1 MSTWHVNDEWTDFF
15 APDGGRVLL
24 VDPDDGFLAPDIDPR
39 DALSAPTVE
48 GLLFSGLALWPR
60 GSAWGTPDGEAPS
73 TASRIAGLTRALLST
88 FVDLYAKAWRLTEES
103 RAASLIDSLA
113 EWETDFGLP
122 SDCAG
127 NSQSL
132 DERLATLRA
141 RVARLATITPADV
154 VRLAARLGYV
164 VALEEPE
171 AFLCGESACLGLGE
185 LSGAALDGQWVL
197 LVRDAPFTQ
206 FEAGIGEAGADRLLD
221 FDHGTLE
228 CEIRRIAPAWTVVV
242 FNYAEHPIAPYLV
255 TQSGARIVTET
266 GKAIVMPV
274 LASSL

>member
-1 MSTWHVNDEWTDFF
+1 MSKWHVNDEWTDFH
-15 APDGGRVLL
+15 APDLGPVFLI
-24 VDPDDGFLAPDIDPR
+24 DPDDGYRPPDVDPR

-48 GLLFSGLALWPR
+48 GLLFSGLSLWPR

-73 TASRIAGLTRALLST
+73 TVSKIAGLTRVLLSP
-88 FVDLYAKAWRLTEES
+88 FVSLYASAWRLTEES
-103 RAASLIDSLA
+103 RSAALVDSLE

-122 SDCAG
+122 PECAG
-127 NSQSL
+127 DSQTG
-132 DERLATLRA
+132 DQRLATLKA

-164 VALEEPE
+164 VAIEEPD

-185 LSGAALDGQWVL
+185 LSNVALESQWVV

-206 FEAGIGEAGADRLLD
+206 FETGISEAGADRLLD

-228 CEIRRIAPAWTVVV
+228 CEIRRISPAWTIVV
-242 FNYAEHPIAPYLV
+242 FNYAEQPIGPYLV
-255 TQSGARIVTET
+255 TETGARIVTET
-266 GKAIVMPV
+266 GKAIVLPV